1 MSIGPCASRDVIITL
16 FGHYVVSSKPGALP
30 GFLVHNRD
38 PQTSVWRRTF
48 RRKSNT
54 MAQLRKTTVNRKIAA
69 TEAVVY
75 LVKSA
80 STSYI
85 FIQASFHT
93 KARVKM
99 GVGS

>member
-1 MSIGPCASRDVIITL
+1 MTSHIQAQSQ
-16 FGHYVVSSKPGALP
+16 
-30 GFLVHNRD
+30 HNG
-38 PQTSVWRRTF
+38 TT
-48 RRKSNT
+48 
-54 MAQLRKTTVNRKIAA
+54 AKTTVNRKIAA

-80 STSYI
+80 STSSI

-99 GVGS
+99 GVHQCRVFIMYFIMVLLVAGQFNVKQTTCRSARLM